1 MTVFLVSQRVST
13 IRNADH
19 ILVLDDG
26 KIAGIGTH
34 KELLRN
40 CEVYKQIAASQLSE
54 KELQDGMQSE
64 DRKTEDIKSETIK
77 TEERKEAISA
87 KTAEQ

>member
-1 MTVFLVSQRVST
+1 
-13 IRNADH
+13 
-19 ILVLDDG
+19 
-26 KIAGIGTH
+26 
-34 KELLRN
+34 
-40 CEVYKQIAASQLSE
+40 LSE

-87 KTAEQ
+87 KTAEQEVRSDV